1 MLNFIKDYKDYE
13 QYRESFNTLACKVFG
28 ITFESWYRQGFW
40 GDRYIPYSY
49 ADGNQIV
56 ANVSVNLVNLL
67 VQGETYKAIQIGTV
81 MTHPDYRGRGL
92 SAGLMTKVISDYEN
106 QCDLM
111 YLFANRSV
119 LNFYPKFGFKPYEE
133 IQFRI
138 GTDDLDPSPANGV
151 RKLNGMNSND
161 LKFIHEFASK
171 RIPVSP
177 SLAAEDTDNILM
189 FYCSN
194 VFNEDIYWLEDERA
208 IVLLK
213 EEQETLHVYDVI
225 SQAKIDLKPV
235 LSKFI
240 SGRTKEILFHF
251 TPGFPDINPAA
262 RSFHPDEVLFIR
274 TQKELM
280 LPANF
285 KHPLTSQA

>member
-1 MLNFIKDYKDYE
+1 M
-13 QYRESFNTLACKVFG
+13 
-28 ITFESWYRQGFW
+28 
-40 GDRYIPYSY
+40 
-49 ADGNQIV
+49 
-56 ANVSVNLVNLL
+56 
-67 VQGETYKAIQIGTV
+67 QGETYKAIQIGTV

-106 QCDLM
+106 KCDLM

-133 IQFRI
+133 RQFWI
-138 GTDDLDPSPANGV
+138 GTDELKPSPANGV

-171 RIPVSP
+171 RILLS
-177 SLAAEDTDNILM
+177 SKLAAEGTENILM

-194 VFNEDIYWLEDERA
+194 VFNEDIYLMEDENA

-225 SQAKIDLKPV
+225 SEAKIHIKPV

-274 TQKELM
+274 TPEELM